1 MQFRITTGIPVP
13 ACYCA
18 VDTFNAE
25 ASVSYRR
32 AHASLLPAF
41 ITRQHARVDGSI
53 VQLAEQN
60 QPKFPPG
67 TFTGAVQ
74 CFIAHTYRS
83 MIGRELYIT
92 GFGR

>member
-1 MQFRITTGIPVP
+1 MQFGITTGIPVA

-18 VDTFNAE
+18 VDFVNAE
-25 ASVSYRR
+25 ASFSDRR
-32 AHASLLPAF
+32 SHASLLPAF
-41 ITRQHARVDGSI
+41 ITRQHAGVDGSI

-74 CFIAHTYRS
+74 CFITHT
-83 MIGRELYIT
+83 
-92 GFGR
+92 